1 MTLLVF
7 PNRYTSLLF
16 FFLAIPQ
23 SMWDLGSLTRDWTP
37 TPCSGS
43 VQSQPLNYQG
53 SPHFSFWASYNT
65 QFTPSSIVQYI
76 LLQVF
81 QSACV
86 FLEVFKHQDHILIT
100 FVEHLATGVVWQS
113 VCVCVC
119 VCVCACA
126 CPVLCCVWLCD
137 PTDRIL
143 SGSSVHGISQARIL
157 ESVAI
162 SSSRGSSQPR
172 DLTWV
177 SCIGRQIIYHCATWE
192 ALLKGLNWFSNS
204 LAH

>member
-1 MTLLVF
+1 M
-7 PNRYTSLLF
+7 
-16 FFLAIPQ
+16 PQ

-37 TPCSGS
+37 TPCSRS

-53 SPHFSFWASYNT
+53 SPHFSFWSSYNT

-76 LLQVF
+76 LLQIF
-81 QSACV
+81 QSVCV

-100 FVEHLATGVVWQS
+100 FVVHLATGVVWQS
-113 VCVCVC
+113 VCVCAWVSSALSC
-119 VCVCACA
+119 
-126 CPVLCCVWLCD
+126 LTLCD
-137 PTDRIL
+137 PTDHIL

-162 SSSRGSSQPR
+162 SSSRGSSQRR

-177 SCIGRQIIYHCATWE
+177 SCIGRQIIYRCATWE

>member
-119 VCVCACA
+119 VCVCVSSALLCLTLWPHRPYPVRLL
-126 CPVLCCVWLCD
+126 CPWD
-137 PTDRIL
+137 FPSKNT
-143 SGSSVHGISQARIL
+143 GISCHFLLQGIFPTQGSNLSFLHWQADYL
-157 ESVAI
+157 PLCHL
-162 SSSRGSSQPR
+162 GSPS
-172 DLTWV
+172 
-177 SCIGRQIIYHCATWE
+177 
-192 ALLKGLNWFSNS
+192 
-204 LAH
+204 

>member
-1 MTLLVF
+1 M
-7 PNRYTSLLF
+7 
-16 FFLAIPQ
+16 PQ

-43 VQSQPLNYQG
+43 MQSQPLNYQG

-81 QSACV
+81 QSVYV
-86 FLEVFKHQDHILIT
+86 FLEVFKHQGHILIT

-113 VCVCVC
+113 MCVCVSSALSC
-119 VCVCACA
+119 LTLWPHRPYPVRLL
-126 CPVLCCVWLCD
+126 CPWD
-137 PTDRIL
+137 
-143 SGSSVHGISQARIL
+143 SQARIL

-192 ALLKGLNWFSNS
+192 ALLKGLNLFSKS